1 MSTIEDSNIELF
13 DIDSKNIKQRN
24 PFSYLNQNGFLLCK
38 RGKISLIMDERL
50 YNVEKGDLYIY
61 PAFSLTQIHSV
72 SDDLQGVAG
81 TADFNFIFSSLDSI
95 SDTQSHIC

>member
-1 MSTIEDSNIELF
+1 
-13 DIDSKNIKQRN
+13 
-24 PFSYLNQNGFLLCK
+24 
-38 RGKISLIMDERL
+38 MDERL

-81 TADFNFIFSSLDSI
+81 TADFNFIFSRSI
-95 SDTQSHIC
+95 PYPTLKVIFIYVSILLFL